1 MALILLLSIY
11 ISLFD
16 LRHHRITNLSVLL
29 ISVLLFIEGDFHI
42 YFLTGILFIVPLL
55 LLGIFG
61 GLGGGDVKLLMA
73 VASPGHTCWFNHHL
87 CNYSRNG
94 DFNPNG
100 THCCGPNAFTG
111 QYCASSCDM
120 CVLSRFFVYAVSK

>member
-1 MALILLLSIY
+1 MTLILLVSLY

-29 ISVLLFIEGDFHI
+29 ISALLFINGDFQI
-42 YFLTGILFIVPLL
+42 YFLTGILFLAPLL

-73 VASPGHTCWFNHHL
+73 VALLAIPVASISTYLTILVLAMSILTALTIAARMRLRGNIAL
-87 CNYSRNG
+87 
-94 DFNPNG
+94 
-100 THCCGPNAFTG
+100 GPAI
-111 QYCASSCDM
+111 CASY
-120 CVLSRFFVYAVSK
+120 LAFLFTQ

>member
-16 LRHHRITNLSVLL
+16 LRHHRITNLSVVL
-29 ISVLLFIEGDFHI
+29 ISVLLLIEGDFHI
-42 YFLTGILFIVPLL
+42 YFRTGILFLGPLL

-73 VASPGHTCWFNHHL
+73 VALLAIPGGSITTYLTILVVAISILTALTVVARMRLRGNIAL
-87 CNYSRNG
+87 A
-94 DFNPNG
+94 P
-100 THCCGPNAFTG
+100 AI
-111 QYCASSCDM
+111 CASY
-120 CVLSRFFVYAVSK
+120 LAFLFTQ

>member
-1 MALILLLSIY
+1 MTLILLLSIY

-29 ISVLLFIEGDFHI
+29 ISVLLFVEGDFHI
-42 YFLTGILFIVPLL
+42 YFLTGILFTAPLL

-73 VASPGHTCWFNHHL
+73 VGLLAIPVGSITTYVTILVMAILILTVLTVAARMRF
-87 CNYSRNG
+87 R
-94 DFNPNG
+94 G
-100 THCCGPNAFTG
+100 TIALAPAI
-111 QYCASSCDM
+111 CASY
-120 CVLSRFFVYAVSK
+120 LAFLFTR

>member
-1 MALILLLSIY
+1 MALILLFSIY

-16 LRHHRITNLSVLL
+16 LRHHRITNLSVAL
-29 ISVLLFIEGDFHI
+29 ISVLLFIESDFHV

-73 VASPGHTCWFNHHL
+73 VALLAIPAGSLTTYVTILIVAISILTVLTVAVRMRFRGNIAL
-87 CNYSRNG
+87 
-94 DFNPNG
+94 
-100 THCCGPNAFTG
+100 GPAI
-111 QYCASSCDM
+111 CASY
-120 CVLSRFFVYAVSK
+120 LAFLFTQ

>member
-1 MALILLLSIY
+1 MALILLFSIY

-16 LRHHRITNLSVLL
+16 LRHHRITNLSVAL
-29 ISVLLFIEGDFHI
+29 ISVLLFIESDFHV

-73 VASPGHTCWFNHHL
+73 VALLAIPAGSITTYVTILIVAISILTVLTVAVRMRFRGNIAL
-87 CNYSRNG
+87 
-94 DFNPNG
+94 
-100 THCCGPNAFTG
+100 GPAI
-111 QYCASSCDM
+111 CASY
-120 CVLSRFFVYAVSK
+120 LAFLFTQ

>member
-11 ISLFD
+11 ISIFD
-16 LRHHRITNLSVLL
+16 LRHHRITNLSVVL
-29 ISVLLFIEGDFHI
+29 ISVLLFIESDFHI

-73 VASPGHTCWFNHHL
+73 VAFLAIPVGSVTTYITILVMAISILTALTVAARMHL
-87 CNYSRNG
+87 RGNIALA
-94 DFNPNG
+94 P
-100 THCCGPNAFTG
+100 AI
-111 QYCASSCDM
+111 CASY
-120 CVLSRFFVYAVSK
+120 LAFLLTQ

>member
-1 MALILLLSIY
+1 MAVILLLSIY

-16 LRHHRITNLSVLL
+16 LRHHRITNLSVVL
-29 ISVLLFIEGDFHI
+29 ISVLLFIESDFHI

-73 VASPGHTCWFNHHL
+73 VALLAIPGGSITTYL
-87 CNYSRNG
+87 TILVVAISILTVLTVASRMRLRGNIALA
-94 DFNPNG
+94 P
-100 THCCGPNAFTG
+100 AI
-111 QYCASSCDM
+111 CASY
-120 CVLSRFFVYAVSK
+120 LAFLFTQ

>member
-1 MALILLLSIY
+1 MALILLFSIY
-11 ISLFD
+11 ISIFD
-16 LRHHRITNLSVLL
+16 LRHHRITNPSVVL

-73 VASPGHTCWFNHHL
+73 VALLAIPGGSITTYVTFLVVAISILTVLTVLARMRFRGNIAL
-87 CNYSRNG
+87 A
-94 DFNPNG
+94 P
-100 THCCGPNAFTG
+100 AI
-111 QYCASSCDM
+111 CASYL
-120 CVLSRFFVYAVSK
+120 VFLFTQ